1 MLGSCHYVWSSLI
14 LVVLHPALTEE
25 LPVQNK
31 MFTQNEQTHHAKR
44 YFNISRVSFSL
55 SSHSNLYNFYL
66 FTFVCVLVY
75 TPECVTVCVCTVCV
89 CTYSYGMAL
98 KTRWSSSVSCS
109 AISKAEWLSNGSVLE
124 SSMAWPQQQAEKSIT
139 TTKAKK
145 KKGFIL
151 KRLFLWSF
159 LTICVISSRVTWLS
173 PGSSWVRVLHQRRHN
188 CYMIF
193 DRCFFSK
200 QFYNI
205 DIKTPLKELLISRFY
220 SFLVWLHNILHKYFI
235 GTGVLD
241 SSCFV
246 MLHPFKSL
254 VCVSQRN
261 R

>member
-44 YFNISRVSFSL
+44 YFNISHVSFSL

-89 CTYSYGMAL
+89 CTVCLCTYSYGMAL

-124 SSMAWPQQQAEKSIT
+124 SSKAWPQQQAEKSIT
-139 TTKAKK
+139 TTK
-145 KKGFIL
+145 
-151 KRLFLWSF
+151 
-159 LTICVISSRVTWLS
+159 V
-173 PGSSWVRVLHQRRHN
+173 
-188 CYMIF
+188 
-193 DRCFFSK
+193 
-200 QFYNI
+200 
-205 DIKTPLKELLISRFY
+205 
-220 SFLVWLHNILHKYFI
+220 
-235 GTGVLD
+235 
-241 SSCFV
+241 
-246 MLHPFKSL
+246 
-254 VCVSQRN
+254 
-261 R
+261 